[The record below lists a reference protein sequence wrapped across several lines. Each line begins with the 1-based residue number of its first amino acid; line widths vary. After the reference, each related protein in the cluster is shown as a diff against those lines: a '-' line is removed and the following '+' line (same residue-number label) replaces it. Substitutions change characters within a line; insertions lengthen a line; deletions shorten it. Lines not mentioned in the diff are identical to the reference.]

1 MMNDLNR
8 KKIVRE
14 LLDTVYGVSSR
25 EYQERVWLKGLGP
38 ECDSYDETICNFFD
52 TAKDVIKNYKE
63 FKLTEYERDVLEEFW
78 NVFDKFDNSE
88 YRRYFEKDFIYTPQ
102 WEYVMKKAQGVIK
115 AFKFV
120 YKWDD

>member
-88 YRRYFEKDFIYTPQ
+88 YRRY
-102 WEYVMKKAQGVIK
+102 
-115 AFKFV
+115 
-120 YKWDD
+120 